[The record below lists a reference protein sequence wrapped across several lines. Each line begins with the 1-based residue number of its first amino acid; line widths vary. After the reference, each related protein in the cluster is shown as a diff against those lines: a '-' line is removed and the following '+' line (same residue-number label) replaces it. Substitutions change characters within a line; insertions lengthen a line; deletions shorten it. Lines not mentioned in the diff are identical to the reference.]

1 MTKKQ
6 RKMLI
11 RIIVC
16 AVMLI
21 ALQFIPVA
29 GIPELILYLA
39 AYLIIGYDI
48 LKKAGVTKNFT
59 PNYLDGLSPSAY
71 ADLYTKIHIS
81 PKITNYRLE

>member
-48 LKKAGVTKNFT
+48 LKKAGKGILNKQVFDENFLMSIAT
-59 PNYLDGLSPSAY
+59 VGAFVHGNL
-71 ADLYTKIHIS
+71 H
-81 PKITNYRLE
+81 PKR

>member
-21 ALQFIPVA
+21 ALQFISVA

-48 LKKAGVTKNFT
+48 LKKPEKV
-59 PNYLDGLSPSAY
+59 S
-71 ADLYTKIHIS
+71 
-81 PKITNYRLE
+81 

>member
-39 AYLIIGYDI
+39 AYLIIGYNQ
-48 LKKAGVTKNFT
+48 K
-59 PNYLDGLSPSAY
+59 
-71 ADLYTKIHIS
+71 
-81 PKITNYRLE
+81 